1 MTEEN
6 KETLGEKYERVDNLI
21 KEFLGNDTNY
31 KFIFVNGDANRPG
44 GIHIILDYI
53 MRHYISTFTFP
64 NNKEICKSLVEELE
78 ETKKEIDKDI
88 ELLRRQL

>member
-1 MTEEN
+1 MTEN
-6 KETLGEKYERVDNLI
+6 KETLGEKHERVENLT
-21 KEFLGNDTNY
+21 KG
-31 KFIFVNGDANRPG
+31 IFGKSTSGKLVNVSGDANRPG
-44 GIHIILDYI
+44 GIHVILDYI

-64 NNKEICKSLVEELE
+64 NNKEICKSVLEELE